1 MYESGGVGPG
11 ENGVPRGYLCP
22 ISLALMVDPVV
33 APDGH
38 SYELAI
44 LGHSYER
51 TAIAE
56 WFTNGRTTS
65 PVTNLPLANTT
76 LAANHA
82 LRAAIQ
88 EYLTTA
94 TAPPVVV
101 PNRRSPRKAVS
112 FENSGV

>member
-33 APDGH
+33 AQD
-38 SYELAI
+38 
-44 LGHSYER
+44 GHSYER